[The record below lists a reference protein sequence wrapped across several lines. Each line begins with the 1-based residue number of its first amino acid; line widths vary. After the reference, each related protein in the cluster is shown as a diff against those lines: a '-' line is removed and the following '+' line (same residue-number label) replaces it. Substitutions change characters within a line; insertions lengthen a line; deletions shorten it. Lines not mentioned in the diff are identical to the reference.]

1 MRKILIV
8 ASEKDL
14 ASMNIANNIINA
26 NNFIEIESFEK
37 GRLYKKDDLLLTII
51 RDNLI
56 EVDYLKY
63 SIKYGNY
70 HAWKKK

>member
-1 MRKILIV
+1 MRKFLIV

-14 ASMNIANNIINA
+14 ASMNIANNIIDA

-37 GRLYKKDDLLLTII
+37 GRLYKKDSLLLTIV

-56 EVDYLKY
+56 EVDYLD
-63 SIKYGNY
+63 NY
-70 HAWKKK
+70 IYYIYCII